1 MTTDTRETYTGRD
14 WLEHAVS
21 RLENEIEALPYGLQ
35 DEDYPSLDA
44 AIDVLNGLLIR
55 QGNIADALTLARHI
69 ADYANGIT
77 EERLAEL
84 WSENSDTEI
93 ADVVDKLAHVVDWL
107 GLS

>member
-21 RLENEIEALPYGLQ
+21 RLESEIEALPEGLR

-44 AIDVLNGLLIR
+44 AIDTLNDLLIR
-55 QGNIADALTLARHI
+55 MGNIADALTLVRHL

-77 EERLAEL
+77 EERLTDL
-84 WSENSDTEI
+84 WSEHSDAEI